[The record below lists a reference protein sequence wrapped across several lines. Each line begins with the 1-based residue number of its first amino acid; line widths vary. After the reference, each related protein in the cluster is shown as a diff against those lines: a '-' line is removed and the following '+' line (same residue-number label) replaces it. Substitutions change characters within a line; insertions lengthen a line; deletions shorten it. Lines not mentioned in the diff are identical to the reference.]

1 MHLQLTPMRFEKVL
15 DRATMLDYVTNDG
28 KNVVERNRL
37 IFNDSVA
44 QEIILNGY
52 FFNYYKYEE
61 SGQEF
66 AILQPYQLNASPVS
80 KRTYCFGC
88 IDTAKEQVSLFFKGK
103 KMASDRPTAIVI
115 YNELKK
121 YLEHQPDFLPFSIK
135 F

>member
-1 MHLQLTPMRFEKVL
+1 MNLQLTPMRFEKVL
-15 DRATMLDYVTNDG
+15 DRATMLDYLTNDG

-44 QEIILNGY
+44 KEIRLNGY

-66 AILQPYQLNASPVS
+66 AVLQPYQLNASPMS

-88 IDTAKEQVSLFFKGK
+88 IDTVKEEASLFFKGK
-103 KMASDRPTAIVI
+103 KMASDRLTAIVI

-121 YLEHQPDFLPFSIK
+121 YLEPQPDFLPFSIK

>member
-1 MHLQLTPMRFEKVL
+1 MNLQLTPMRFEKVL

-88 IDTAKEQVSLFFKGK
+88 IDIAKEQVSLFFKGK

-121 YLEHQPDFLPFSIK
+121 YLEHQPDILPFSIK